1 MKRPGVLD
9 ILGVLWYTVG
19 VWFRE
24 GEERDMLKV
33 QEFIRANSDWEC
45 LLSSEPYCISISEDC
60 VNGRDLVLLKYDQ
73 LNSDLGNAIVQECR
87 GLILD
92 AHTYEVVS
100 YPFNKFFNFGESH
113 AADIDWRTAKVTS
126 KKDGSIIKVVNLDGQ
141 FLISTNGV
149 IDAFKCNLP
158 ENVGCPFNS
167 FGELVMEGFKFY
179 GIKAEDFPRLFKPG
193 FTYIF
198 ELTSPWNQVVVKWE
212 ETKVWLIGIRDNRT
226 FKEVFY
232 GDSELADIFDTPEIY
247 PITNIDEC
255 VEAAK
260 VLPEDAEGY
269 VVVDAQFNRIKV
281 KSPRYIQ
288 LHYMAGNQVWSPT
301 RVLEILRANEV
312 AEYVV
317 YFPQF
322 KAAFDVVKAKYDA
335 YVGELE
341 DLKDAIDNLLEVE
354 NGSMPKKDFAKWVF
368 VHPEIKLYSGFA
380 FSYFDSVYAKTK
392 EGNAVVRSAQE
403 YVDKMRTSQLVDA
416 LGL

>member
-1 MKRPGVLD
+1 
-9 ILGVLWYTVG
+9 
-19 VWFRE
+19 
-24 GEERDMLKV
+24 MLKV
-33 QEFIRANSDWEC
+33 QEFIRSHADWEP
-45 LLSSEPYCISISEDC
+45 LLSAAPYCISISKDT

-73 LNSDLGNAIVQECR
+73 LNSDLGNEIVQECR

-92 AHTYEVVS
+92 AHTFEVVC
-100 YPFNKFFNFGESH
+100 YPFNKFFNYGESH

-126 KKDGSIIKVVNLDGQ
+126 KKDGSIMKVVNMGDGN

-167 FGELVMEGFKFY
+167 FGELFMEGMKFY
-179 GIKAEDFPRLFKPG
+179 GLRREDFPRLFAPG

-198 ELTSPWNQVVVKWE
+198 ELTSPWNQVVVRWE
-212 ETKVWLIGIRDNRT
+212 ETKVWLIGIRDNT
-226 FKEVFY
+226 TCKEVFY
-232 GDSELADIFDTPEIY
+232 RDSDLAEIFDTPEIY

-260 VLPEDAEGY
+260 ILPEDAEGY
-269 VVVDAQFNRIKV
+269 VVVDANFNRIKV

-288 LHYMAGNQVWSPT
+288 LHYMAGNQTWSPA
-301 RVLEILRANEV
+301 RVLDILRANEV
-312 AEYVV
+312 SEYIV

-335 YVGELE
+335 YVGEL
-341 DLKDAIDNLLEVE
+341 KDVKEAIDNLLEIE
-354 NGSMPKKDFAKWVF
+354 WNMSKKDFAKWVF
-368 VHPEIKLYSGFA
+368 TINTIRPYSGFA

-392 EGNAVVRSAQE
+392 K
-403 YVDKMRTSQLVDA
+403 DDA
-416 LGL
+416 LVRNVDEYLAKMSTARLVEAIGL

>member
-1 MKRPGVLD
+1 
-9 ILGVLWYTVG
+9 
-19 VWFRE
+19 
-24 GEERDMLKV
+24 MLKV

-45 LLSSEPYCISISEDC
+45 LLSSEPYCISISEDSVC
-60 VNGRDLVLLKYDQ
+60 GRDLVLLKYDQ
-73 LNSDLGNAIVQECR
+73 LNSDLGNEIVQECR

-92 AHTYEVVS
+92 AHTFEVVC
-100 YPFNKFFNFGESH
+100 YPFNKFFNYGEPH
-113 AADIDWRTAKVTS
+113 MANVDWRTAYVTE
-126 KKDGSIIKVVNLDGQ
+126 KLDGSIIKVVNLDGR

-179 GIKAEDFPRLFKPG
+179 GIREEDFPRLFAPG

-198 ELTSPWNQVVVKWE
+198 ELTSPWNQVVVRWN
-212 ETKVWLIGIRDNRT
+212 ETKMNFIGVRNNVSCKET
-226 FKEVFY
+226 FFADHPLAEV
-232 GDSELADIFDTPEIY
+232 FDTPKIF
-247 PITNIDEC
+247 PIRSIDEC
-255 VEAAK
+255 VAAAK
-260 VLPEDAEGY
+260 VLPEDTEGY
-269 VVVDAQFNRIKV
+269 VVVDAQFNRVKV

-288 LHYMAGNQVWSPT
+288 LHYMAGNQTWSPT

-335 YVGELE
+335 YVRN
-341 DLKDAIDNLLEVE
+341 LKDIQTYIDNLLEVY
-354 NGSMPKKDFAKWVF
+354 NGYMPKKDFAKWVF
-368 VHPEIKLYSGFA
+368 ANNGIRPYSGFA
-380 FSYFDSVYAKTK
+380 FAYFDSVYAKTK
-392 EGNAVVRSAQE
+392 KEDAMVRSAQE
-403 YVDKMRTSQLVDA
+403 YIDKMLTPHLVDA